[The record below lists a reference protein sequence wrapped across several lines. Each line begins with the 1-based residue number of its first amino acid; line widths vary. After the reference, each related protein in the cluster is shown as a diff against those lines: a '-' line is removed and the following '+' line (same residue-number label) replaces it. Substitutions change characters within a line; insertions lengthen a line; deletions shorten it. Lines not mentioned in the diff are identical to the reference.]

1 MNGSGNSAR
10 GASEATRRAKSIM
23 NSARRDALTIAEAL
37 KEASNVLRAAGIM
50 ESRREAAS
58 LVMAVTGHDR
68 ARLLTRDDERL
79 APETLA
85 RVRRAVAERAAG
97 KPLQYI
103 TGRQEFYG
111 LAFEVTPDVL
121 IPRPETELLVETA
134 LELLRDA
141 RAPFVCDVG
150 AGSGCV
156 SVALLHKR
164 TDARIIALDI
174 STAALRVAARNAAR
188 HGVAERL
195 TLLYSDCFDALRAN
209 EHEGADAS
217 EDAGADVSA
226 DAPASFQ
233 MIVSNPPYIPE
244 RDIEGLQR
252 EVREHEPRGALTPGG
267 DGLRVIRR
275 LLTEAPRFLA
285 PGGQLLFEIGFGQ
298 HEQVAALVDAR
309 VWTLLGIRP
318 DLQGIPRVVAL
329 RRAD

>member
-1 MNGSGNSAR
+1 V
-10 GASEATRRAKSIM
+10 KSIM

-37 KEASNVLRAAGIM
+37 KEASIVLRAAGIM

-58 LVMAVTGHDR
+58 LVMAATGHDR
-68 ARLLTRDDERL
+68 ARLFTRDDERL
-79 APETLA
+79 APEALA

-97 KPLQYI
+97 TPLQYI

-134 LELLRDA
+134 LELLRDT

-156 SVALLHKR
+156 SVALLHERK
-164 TDARIIALDI
+164 DARIIALDI

-195 TLLYSDCFDALRAN
+195 MLLHSDCFDALRAN
-209 EHEGADAS
+209 EHEGAGAEAS
-217 EDAGADVSA
+217 E

-233 MIVSNPPYIPE
+233 MIISNPPYIPE
-244 RDIEGLQR
+244 RDIESLQR

-267 DGLRVIRR
+267 DGLGLIRR

-285 PGGQLLFEIGFGQ
+285 PGGHLLFEIGFGQ
-298 HEQVAALVDAR
+298 HEQVTALVDGR

-329 RRAD
+329 RLMSS